1 MIDTGKDVQVLDFPL
16 PSGRI
21 HAERRG
27 AQDAPLVIGVPGL
40 TANLRSFDALAPVL
54 AHAGMQVVALDL
66 RGRGH
71 SETTPPGT
79 YGWPAHARD
88 VVAVADSL
96 GAARFDVVGHSMG
109 GFVGMQ
115 LAADFPDRV
124 RRLVTVDALGAPEPE
139 SLPPIIASSQRLDVV
154 FPDASAYLARTR
166 SSAAIEEWGQ
176 FWQRHYEYEL
186 QDAPGGGVIAR
197 TSRAAAAEDGAYGAT
212 AATRLPELW
221 SRITC
226 PVLLLRAA
234 RPIVP
239 GAGYIVSAADRDRIG
254 EVIPGARSVE
264 IDANHYG
271 IIANADSA
279 AAILEFLS

>member
-1 MIDTGKDVQVLDFPL
+1 VIDTDSDVRALDFSL

-27 AQDAPLVIGVPGL
+27 PAGAPLVIGVPGI

-54 AHAGMQVVALDL
+54 ARAGMQVVVLDL

-88 VVAVADSL
+88 VAAVADAL
-96 GAARFDVVGHSMG
+96 GVQRFDVVGHSMG

-115 LAADFPDRV
+115 LAADMPDRV
-124 RRLVTVDALGAPEPE
+124 RRLVTVDALGVPEPE
-139 SLPPIIASSQRLDVV
+139 SLPPIIAASQRLGEIV
-154 FPDASAYLARTR
+154 PDAETYVARVR
-166 SSAAIEEWGQ
+166 ASSAIEEWSDL
-176 FWQRHYEYEL
+176 WQGHYEYEL

-197 TSRAAAAEDGAYGAT
+197 TSRDAAAEDGAYGAT
-212 AATRLPELW
+212 AVATLPEVW
-221 SRITC
+221 SRIAC

-239 GAGYIVSAADRDRIG
+239 GAGYIVSAADRDRLG
-254 EVIPGARSVE
+254 ELIPGARSVE

-271 IIANADSA
+271 IIAHPDA
-279 AAILEFLS
+279 AAATGEFLS